1 MKKLLIT
8 LLMLLCA
15 SIVYAQEN
23 SSNDLKADS
32 AKQEESKSVEN
43 KSDTKAVKKQPD
55 FNKKK
60 ISLDRIDEKKWSLR
74 LGYAYFFPSSQYA
87 SIFANR
93 LKVGGAYDIN
103 RYLQVQALLV
113 YADGSKG
120 FNVNGVNTNF
130 SGTMYNLGAVV
141 TGMYPVE
148 LSTGEIAPYGSLGGV
163 YTFGN
168 MKSTAGGIEQK
179 QNLSGGAII
188 VQAGLQYSF
197 NVFAFRV
204 YGEYLHDFTPIKI
217 NNISNLSGISVGAEI
232 GVKF

>member
-23 SSNDLKADS
+23 SSNDLKA
-32 AKQEESKSVEN
+32 ENTPVEN
-43 KSDTKAVKKQPD
+43 KSDTKAGKKKPD